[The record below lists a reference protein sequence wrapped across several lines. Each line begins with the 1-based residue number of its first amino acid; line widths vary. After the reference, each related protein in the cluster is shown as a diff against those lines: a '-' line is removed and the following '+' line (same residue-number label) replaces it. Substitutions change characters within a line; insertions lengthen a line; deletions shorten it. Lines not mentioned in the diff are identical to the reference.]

1 MNQENLHT
9 QLWGTLYMNSGTT
22 QHQHRVASLPQ
33 VPNSSSSFF
42 TLLAQQRTGWGAVRM
57 LSQCLKTLPASAEP
71 CPHSK
76 LKPVEFLKITLL
88 YNRWSLSLIT
98 GLLLPY
104 NAMVITDKSGCPVT
118 PTQFKAHLNP
128 TPFSP
133 SKVNL
138 CSCLVYAPSCPEW
151 KKPAFLFNLL
161 TQLYHQRSAT
171 YPRTKLSFRRLWFE
185 QHIPALIH
193 GAAGL
198 QSSTPSRN
206 KSIVLW
212 MKPNINI
219 MDFFSTQQNNE
230 SLF

>member
-33 VPNSSSSFF
+33 VPNRSSSYF

-151 KKPAFLFNLL
+151 KKTCFSIQPAHSVISSKVSHLSQGKTIFQKALIW
-161 TQLYHQRSAT
+161 AT
-171 YPRTKLSFRRLWFE
+171 YPSSDPWCCWTA
-185 QHIPALIH
+185 IIH
-193 GAAGL
+193 PLKKQKHSA
-198 QSSTPSRN
+198 
-206 KSIVLW
+206 V
-212 MKPNINI
+212 
-219 MDFFSTQQNNE
+219 NE
-230 SLF
+230 AKY